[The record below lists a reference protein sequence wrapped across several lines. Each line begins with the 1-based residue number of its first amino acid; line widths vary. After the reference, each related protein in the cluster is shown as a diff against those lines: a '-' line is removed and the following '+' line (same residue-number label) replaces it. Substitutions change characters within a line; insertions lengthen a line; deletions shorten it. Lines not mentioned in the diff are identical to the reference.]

1 MREFLCKLLGIKY
14 PIIQAG
20 MVWAATSPLAIA
32 VSENGGL
39 GTLGAG
45 SMSKDEL
52 REEIKRVREAT
63 DKPFAVNIPILYG
76 HAEEQVKI
84 AIEEKVP
91 VVITSAG
98 NPKIFTPILKE
109 HGIKVMHVV
118 SSVKF
123 ARKAIEAGVDV
134 VIAEGTEAGGHNG
147 REGIS
152 TFPLLRAILSEVGD
166 FPVVAAGGIADGYG
180 FAAAMIAGASG
191 IQMGTRFVATV
202 ECEAH
207 ENFKRAIVEA
217 GDSDTVLIGGTVMAP
232 TRVIRNKFA
241 EEVLKAERSGK
252 SAEEIGLM
260 FKGRSR
266 LGIREGDLENGSL
279 MAGQSVA
286 LIKEILPVKEVISR
300 IVTTAVNVSK
310 EFNIEKHF
318 CDK

>member
-1 MREFLCKLLGIKY
+1 MKLCEFLGIKY

-20 MVWAATSPLAIA
+20 MVWAATAPLAIA

-45 SMSKDEL
+45 SMSDDEL
-52 REEIKRVREAT
+52 REQIREVKKAT
-63 DKPFAVNIPILYG
+63 NKPFAVNIPIMYG
-76 HAEEQVKI
+76 SAETQVKI

-98 NPKIFTPILKE
+98 NPKLYTPILKD
-109 HGIKVMHVV
+109 HGIKVFHVV

-123 ARKAIEAGVDV
+123 ARKALEAGVDV
-134 VIAEGTEAGGHNG
+134 IIAEGTEAGGHNG
-147 REGIS
+147 REGIG
-152 TFPLLRAILSEVGD
+152 TFPLLRAILSNLGQV
-166 FPVVAAGGIADGYG
+166 PVVAAGGIADGAG
-180 FAAAMIAGASG
+180 FAAALMAGAAG
-191 IQMGTRFVATV
+191 VQMGTRFVATV

-207 ENFKRAIVEA
+207 PAFKEAIVKA
-217 GDSDTVLIGGTVMAP
+217 GDSDTVLIGGSVMAP

-241 EEVLKAERSGK
+241 EEVLAAERQGK

-260 FKGRSR
+260 FKGKSR

-286 LIKEILPVKEVISR
+286 LIKEILPVKDVISR
-300 IVTTAVNVSK
+300 IIHEALTTVRS
-310 EFNIEKHF
+310 FNIQNF
-318 CDK
+318 LCTP

>member
-1 MREFLCKLLGIKY
+1 MKGPLCQLLGIKY

-45 SMSKDEL
+45 SMSQDEL
-52 REEIKRVREAT
+52 REEIKRIRGAT

-91 VVITSAG
+91 IVITSAG
-98 NPKIFTPILKE
+98 NPKLYTPILKE
-109 HGIKVMHVV
+109 HGITVMHVV

-123 ARKAIEAGVDV
+123 AKKAIEAGVDV
-134 VIAEGTEAGGHNG
+134 IIAEGSEAGGHNG
-147 REGIS
+147 REGVS
-152 TFPLLRAILSEVGD
+152 TFPLLRAILSEIGD
-166 FPVVAAGGIADGYG
+166 YPVVAAGGIADGYG

-191 IQMGTRFVATV
+191 IQMGTRFVASE

-207 ENFKRAIVEA
+207 ENFKRAIIEA
-217 GDSDTVLIGGTVMAP
+217 GDSDTVLIGGSVMAP
-232 TRVIRNKFA
+232 TRAIKNKFA
-241 EEVLKAERSGK
+241 EEVLKAEKAGK

-260 FKGRSR
+260 FKGRSK
-266 LGIREGDLENGSL
+266 LGIKEGDLENGLL

-286 LIKEILPVKEVISR
+286 LIKEILPVKEIISR
-300 IVTTAVNVSK
+300 IVSTAVKVSK
-310 EFNIEKHF
+310 EFEIEKTF
-318 CDK
+318 CYR

>member
-1 MREFLCKLLGIKY
+1 MKRRLCELLGIKY

-45 SMSKDEL
+45 SMTEDEL
-52 REEIKRVREAT
+52 REEIKRVKNAT

-76 HAEEQVKI
+76 HAESQVKI

-98 NPKIFTPILKE
+98 NPKIYTPILKQN
-109 HGIKVMHVV
+109 GITVMHVV

-123 ARKAIEAGVDV
+123 ALKAIEAGVDV
-134 VIAEGTEAGGHNG
+134 IIAEGSEAGGHNG

-152 TFPLLRAILSEVGD
+152 TFPLLRAILTEVGG

-180 FAAAMIAGASG
+180 FAAALIAGASG
-191 IQMGTRFVATV
+191 VQMGTRFVATE

-207 ENFKRAIVEA
+207 ENFKNAIVRA
-217 GDSDTVLIGGTVMAP
+217 KDSDTVLIGGSVMAP

-241 EEVLKAERSGK
+241 EEVLEAERSGK

-300 IVTTAVNVSK
+300 IVNTAEEVAH
-310 EFNIEKHF
+310 EFDIEKLF
-318 CDK
+318 CKS